1 MRTNGPAAIVA
12 CWEQL
17 HEAVLEL
24 ATRCATPRQRLLAV
38 AERQLLAVVDLG
50 GQLDDQDLREWIARL
65 ARALQGS
72 HNALTRLAVFG
83 TVNAMSDEE
92 VDAVL
97 LDIIS
102 IYDEVTRAEVI
113 ERVRSAAAA

>member
-1 MRTNGPAAIVA
+1 
-12 CWEQL
+12 
-17 HEAVLEL
+17 
-24 ATRCATPRQRLLAV
+24 
-38 AERQLLAVVDLG
+38 
-50 GQLDDQDLREWIARL
+50 
-65 ARALQGS
+65 
-72 HNALTRLAVFG
+72 
-83 TVNAMSDEE
+83 MSDED